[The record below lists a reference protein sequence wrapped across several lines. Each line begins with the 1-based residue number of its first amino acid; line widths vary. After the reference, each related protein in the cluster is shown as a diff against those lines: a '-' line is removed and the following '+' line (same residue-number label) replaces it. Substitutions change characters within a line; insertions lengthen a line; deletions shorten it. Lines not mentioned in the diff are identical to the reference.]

1 MIQIELRPELEAQIA
16 AQAQARGL
24 ALEQYIVEK
33 LEASSDFGSPGQP
46 AVNQA
51 INNIR
56 VLRQEQP
63 VQRNAAVDAMSC
75 FAAQHG
81 FINEGDDLKAM
92 AHEGHKY

>member
-1 MIQIELRPELEAQIA
+1 MIQLDLRPELEAQIA

-33 LEASSDFGSPGQP
+33 LEASSGFGSPGQP

-51 INNIR
+51 IKNIR
-56 VLRQEQP
+56 VLREEQFAE
-63 VQRNAAVDAMSC
+63 RDAAVDAMSR
-75 FAAQHG
+75 FAAQNG
-81 FINEGDDLKAM
+81 FINKGDDLKAM